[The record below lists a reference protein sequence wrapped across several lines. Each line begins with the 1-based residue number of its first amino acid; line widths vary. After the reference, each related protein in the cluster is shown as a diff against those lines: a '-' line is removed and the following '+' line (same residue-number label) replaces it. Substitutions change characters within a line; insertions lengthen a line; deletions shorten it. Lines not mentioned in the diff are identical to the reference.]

1 MADLN
6 PLIRVRRHAVEQKQK
21 ALSELYRRAEAL
33 EIEKAGM
40 LADLEAERAKIH
52 EMGVQML
59 SYFGP
64 YSEAVKER
72 VSAID
77 KELKTLEARIQIAR
91 DDIARAF
98 SDLKKI
104 EIVQERREGEAE
116 KAAAKKESDAMDA
129 IAIEGYRRKM
139 EEDGE

>member
-6 PLIRVRRHAVEQKQK
+6 PLIRIRRHAVEQKQK
-21 ALSELYRRAEAL
+21 ALSELYRKAEAL
-33 EIEKAGM
+33 EAEKAA
-40 LADLEAERAKIH
+40 LLENLEAEREKIN

-72 VSAID
+72 VTIIE
-77 KELKTLEARIQIAR
+77 KNMKMLEARIQIAR

-104 EIVQERREGEAE
+104 EIVQERRAE
-116 KAAAKKESDAMDA
+116 EDAKAAAKKEAAELDA
-129 IAIEGYRRKM
+129 IAIEGHRRKM
-139 EEDGE
+139 EEGE

>member
-21 ALSELYRRAEAL
+21 ALSELYRKAEAL
-33 EIEKAGM
+33 E
-40 LADLEAERAKIH
+40 AERVAMLENLETEREKIH

-72 VSAID
+72 VAAID
-77 KELKTLEARIQIAR
+77 KDLKTLEARIQIAR

-104 EIVQERREGEAE
+104 EIVQERREEAE
-116 KAAAKKESDAMDA
+116 KKAIAKKESASMDA
-129 IAIEGYRRKM
+129 IAVEGYRRKM
-139 EEDGE
+139 EEEGE